1 MSIGFIKEKR
11 ESFLPRFQI
20 LQNAL
25 AQSAEIGI
33 VAVVIQIAV
42 GRERIDETALPR
54 RRTLETNRIER
65 VALTVVIDVAGH
77 TSSGGNIRVGD
88 SRDRRAIGLQR
99 AIGGIL
105 VVQQITADSAVGE
118 FLLRNLVLRQR
129 LRIATDAQLADLL
142 IGQICDIGE
151 RGQTERKAAKTA
163 RSMRRVTL
171 DGEIIGI
178 YAPIPRL
185 VVDINPSISLETQ
198 KISTKAKEILAM
210 IYCYYWCS
218 EEELDHL
225 NEELKNEVQNTS
237 QELFGNVNTDL
248 LFEEA
253 KQRQKNSLEQSGMAN
268 SLSERKAPWYKRLF
282 GFIKK

>member
-1 MSIGFIKEKR
+1 MMSSINVKEYSIAAAEVNK
-11 ESFLPRFQI
+11 I
-20 LQNAL
+20 LRYTSDVDVNK
-25 AQSAEIGI
+25 IP
-33 VAVVIQIAV
+33 V
-42 GRERIDETALPR
+42 G
-54 RRTLETNRIER
+54 
-65 VALTVVIDVAGH
+65 
-77 TSSGGNIRVGD
+77 
-88 SRDRRAIGLQR
+88 
-99 AIGGIL
+99 
-105 VVQQITADSAVGE
+105 
-118 FLLRNLVLRQR
+118 
-129 LRIATDAQLADLL
+129 LRIFLKEIADPN
-142 IGQICDIGE
+142 
-151 RGQTERKAAKTA
+151 
-163 RSMRRVTL
+163 
-171 DGEIIGI
+171 
-178 YAPIPRL
+178 Y

>member
-1 MSIGFIKEKR
+1 
-11 ESFLPRFQI
+11 
-20 LQNAL
+20 
-25 AQSAEIGI
+25 
-33 VAVVIQIAV
+33 
-42 GRERIDETALPR
+42 
-54 RRTLETNRIER
+54 
-65 VALTVVIDVAGH
+65 
-77 TSSGGNIRVGD
+77 
-88 SRDRRAIGLQR
+88 
-99 AIGGIL
+99 
-105 VVQQITADSAVGE
+105 
-118 FLLRNLVLRQR
+118 
-129 LRIATDAQLADLL
+129 
-142 IGQICDIGE
+142 
-151 RGQTERKAAKTA
+151 
-163 RSMRRVTL
+163 MRRVTL